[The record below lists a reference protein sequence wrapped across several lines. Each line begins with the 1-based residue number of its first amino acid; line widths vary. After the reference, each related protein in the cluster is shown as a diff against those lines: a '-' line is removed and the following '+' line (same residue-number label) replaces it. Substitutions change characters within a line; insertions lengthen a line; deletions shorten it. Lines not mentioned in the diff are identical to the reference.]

1 MPGTMLS
8 VVLVAVSSFPIVED
22 GLPRATIAPLP
33 TDAPVEVRRAVAELQ
48 RVVQRMTGVPLVAAA
63 ADGQPVIHVGRDAFV
78 DKAGLNLDD
87 LDEDGFVMHTVGDR
101 DLILAG
107 RYPHGSEFA
116 VYRFLHRYGGV
127 RWYFPRERGAAAC
140 RSKGRKPAAISRA
153 LR

>member
-1 MPGTMLS
+1 MLS

-33 TDAPVEVRRAVAELQ
+33 ADAPGEVRRAVVELQ
-48 RVVQRMTGVPLVAAA
+48 RVVQRMTGVPLAAAA
-63 ADGQPVIHVGRDAFV
+63 ADGKPVIHVGRDEFV
-78 DKAGLNLDD
+78 DKAGLNLDE
-87 LDEDGFVMHTVGDR
+87 LDEDGLVMHTVGDR

-116 VYRFLHRYGGV
+116 VHRFLHKYGGV

-140 RSKGRKPAAISRA
+140 RSKGRKPAAISKASR
-153 LR
+153 